1 MINVACVNQGYD
13 ETTNLYNHQI
23 EFIATNEKEIV
34 EKNIE
39 LSISK
44 LKEQE
49 SNDEKNNSKI

>member
-1 MINVACVNQGYD
+1 MINVAYINQGYD

-39 LSISK
+39 LRISK